1 MKNNFQVG
9 DIIRGVEGAP
19 YGITDE
25 HMTTGR
31 VIKTDTDGT
40 FAVKITGYPSRPGE
54 IGEVYD
60 DLDPQYFELIRHS
73 EMKPF
78 NRLEALAALAKDKS
92 ALLDYDLSSADLSGA
107 DLSGAD
113 LSGSNLRGADLS
125 GSNLRSADLRG
136 ADLSGAD
143 LSGSNLRGADLRGS
157 NLRGS
162 NLRSADLRGADLS
175 GADLSGADL
184 SGADLRGADLSGADL
199 RGADL
204 RSADLR
210 SADLSGSNGIMS
222 AIAFM
227 DAHFERTPDGF
238 IAYKT
243 FGSSYSPNSDWKIEP
258 GSVLTEVVNPDRT
271 CSCGCGINV
280 APLSWVKD
288 NATNGGRLSIWK
300 VLIRWEWLMGVVV
313 PFGSDGKVRCE
324 KVELIEVVK

>member
-9 DIIRGVEGAP
+9 DIIRGVKGAP
-19 YGITDE
+19 YAITDE

-31 VIKTDTDGT
+31 VIKTDSDGT
-40 FAVKITGYPSRPGE
+40 FMVKITGYPSRPGE
-54 IGEVYD
+54 IGEVYYN
-60 DLDPQYFELIRHS
+60 LDPQYFELIRHS

-92 ALLDYDLSSADLSGA
+92 ALLDYDLSSADLSG
-107 DLSGAD
+107 SN
-113 LSGSNLRGADLS
+113 LSGSNLSGSNLS
-125 GSNLRSADLRG
+125 GSNLRSADL
-136 ADLSGAD
+136 SGSN
-143 LSGSNLRGADLRGS
+143 LSGSN
-157 NLRGS
+157 
-162 NLRSADLRGADLS
+162 
-175 GADLSGADL
+175 
-184 SGADLRGADLSGADL
+184 
-199 RGADL
+199 
-204 RSADLR
+204 
-210 SADLSGSNGIMS
+210 LSGSNGIMS

-258 GSVLTEVVNPDRT
+258 GSVLTEIVNPDRT
-271 CSCGCGINV
+271 CDCGCGINV
-280 APLSWVKD
+280 APLRWVKD
-288 NATNGGRLSIWK
+288 NATNGGRLSIRK

>member
-19 YGITDE
+19 YAITDE
-25 HMTTGR
+25 KMEAGR

-40 FAVKITGYPSRPGE
+40 FTVKITSYPSRPGE
-54 IGEVYD
+54 IGEVYYN
-60 DLDPQYFELIRHS
+60 LDPQYFELIRHS
-73 EMKPF
+73 KMKPF

-92 ALLDYDLSSADLSGA
+92 ALLDYDLSC
-107 DLSGAD
+107 AD
-113 LSGSNLRGADLS
+113 LSGSNLSGSNLRSADLRSADLS
-125 GSNLRSADLRG
+125 GSNLRSADL
-136 ADLSGAD
+136 SGSN
-143 LSGSNLRGADLRGS
+143 LSGSN
-157 NLRGS
+157 
-162 NLRSADLRGADLS
+162 
-175 GADLSGADL
+175 
-184 SGADLRGADLSGADL
+184 
-199 RGADL
+199 
-204 RSADLR
+204 
-210 SADLSGSNGIMS
+210 LSGSNGIMS

>member
-9 DIIRGVEGAP
+9 DIIRGVKGAP
-19 YGITDE
+19 YAITDE

-31 VIKTDTDGT
+31 VIKTDSDGT
-40 FAVKITGYPSRPGE
+40 FMVKITGYPSRPGE
-54 IGEVYD
+54 IGEVYYN
-60 DLDPQYFELIRHS
+60 LDPQYFELIRHS

-92 ALLDYDLSSADLSGA
+92 ALLDYDLSC
-107 DLSGAD
+107 
-113 LSGSNLRGADLS
+113 ADLS
-125 GSNLRSADLRG
+125 GSNLRSADL
-136 ADLSGAD
+136 SGSD
-143 LSGSNLRGADLRGS
+143 LSGSN
-157 NLRGS
+157 
-162 NLRSADLRGADLS
+162 
-175 GADLSGADL
+175 
-184 SGADLRGADLSGADL
+184 
-199 RGADL
+199 
-204 RSADLR
+204 
-210 SADLSGSNGIMS
+210 LSGSNGIMS

>member
-40 FAVKITGYPSRPGE
+40 FTVKITGYPSRPGE
-54 IGEVYD
+54 IGEVYYN
-60 DLDPQYFELIRHS
+60 LDPQYFELIRHS

-92 ALLDYDLSSADLSGA
+92 ALLDYDLSSADLSG
-107 DLSGAD
+107 
-113 LSGSNLRGADLS
+113 SN
-125 GSNLRSADLRG
+125 
-136 ADLSGAD
+136 
-143 LSGSNLRGADLRGS
+143 
-157 NLRGS
+157 
-162 NLRSADLRGADLS
+162 
-175 GADLSGADL
+175 
-184 SGADLRGADLSGADL
+184 
-199 RGADL
+199 L

-238 IAYKT
+238 LAYKT